1 MGTVATVAIMTLPF
15 ASSSTQ
21 GSLIDFAP
29 LLTAFYG
36 LIMSVC
42 LSKSHKANYLVN
54 AAGIIH
60 SKGYIPDTVSMFR
73 QVLIDQTFLRIQRAF
88 KHENNLVLL
97 HRPPG
102 ILPITRLQPPIPNHM
117 EAVASDVPGGGLLG
131 IPHPKGDV
139 VESFVFP
146 HVRFWSLVSV

>member
-1 MGTVATVAIMTLPF
+1 MGTVATVAMMTFPF

-21 GSLIDFAP
+21 GSLIDLAP

-36 LIMSVC
+36 LIMSMWFT
-42 LSKSHKANYLVN
+42 KANYLVY

-60 SKGYIPDTVSMFR
+60 SKGYIPDTVPMFR